1 MSITIGLKQ
10 EGEEKEVVI
19 PTEWK
24 DMTLNYWCGMI
35 SIIKSHFDR
44 ATLIKNSK
52 EDSKEENHLE
62 SYVEFSNNQL
72 EEFQSIQLNK
82 ELFGYM
88 TGLDKE
94 QMNLVDVNSVAKVI
108 SVLEKL
114 MEDYKPQDKRSFE
127 CDGETYYFPSEFLKQ
142 NTYGDYIEATQLD
155 MYIESMKHGKF
166 DVLPEQ
172 MAILCRKIDEKYD
185 DDIIPEKTEKFRNLS
200 MDVIW
205 EFGFFLTQ
213 QNRKL
218 TQLSSMYLGKKDK
231 VK

>member
-10 EGEEKEVVI
+10 DGEEKEVVI

-24 DMTLNYWCGMI
+24 DMTLDYWCGMI
-35 SIIKSHFDR
+35 TIIKSHYDR
-44 ATLIKNSK
+44 SNLIKNSK
-52 EDSKEENHLE
+52 EENKEVNHLE
-62 SYVEFSNNQL
+62 SYLDFSNSQL
-72 EEFQSIQLNK
+72 EDFQNIQLNK

-94 QMNLVDVNSVAKVI
+94 QMNLIDINSVAKVI

-114 MEDYKPQDKRSFE
+114 MEDYKPKDKRSFE

-172 MAILCRKIDEKYD
+172 MAILCRRIDEKYD
-185 DDIIPEKTEKFRNLS
+185 DDIIPEKTQKFRKLS
-200 MDVIW
+200 MDTIW

-218 TQLSSMYLGKKDK
+218 TQLSSMYLAKKDK

>member
-10 EGEEKEVVI
+10 DGEEKEVVI

-24 DMTLNYWCGMI
+24 DMTLDYWCGMI
-35 SIIKSHFDR
+35 TIIKSHYDR
-44 ATLIKNSK
+44 SNLIKY
-52 EDSKEENHLE
+52 SKEENKEVNHLE
-62 SYVEFSNNQL
+62 SYLDFSNSQL
-72 EEFQSIQLNK
+72 EDFQNIQLNK

-94 QMNLVDVNSVAKVI
+94 QMNLIDINSVAKVI

-114 MEDYKPQDKRSFE
+114 MEDYKPKDKRTFE

-172 MAILCRKIDEKYD
+172 MAILCRRIDEKYD
-185 DDIIPEKTEKFRNLS
+185 DDIIPEKTQKFRKLS
-200 MDVIW
+200 MDTIW

-218 TQLSSMYLGKKDK
+218 TQLSSMYLAKKDK

>member
-10 EGEEKEVVI
+10 DGEEKEVVI

-24 DMTLNYWCGMI
+24 DMTLDYWCGMI
-35 SIIKSHFDR
+35 TIIKSHYDR
-44 ATLIKNSK
+44 SNLIKNSK
-52 EDSKEENHLE
+52 EENKEVNHLE
-62 SYVEFSNNQL
+62 SYLDFSNSQL
-72 EEFQSIQLNK
+72 EDFQNIQLNK

-94 QMNLVDVNSVAKVI
+94 QMNLIDINSVAKVI

-114 MEDYKPQDKRSFE
+114 MEDYKPKDKRTFE

-172 MAILCRKIDEKYD
+172 MAILCRRIDEKYD
-185 DDIIPEKTEKFRNLS
+185 DDIIPEKTQKFRKLS
-200 MDVIW
+200 MDTIW

-218 TQLSSMYLGKKDK
+218 TQLSSMYLAKKDK